1 MSKNTQTAK
10 GMLVIGTLLL
20 AGCATPTLNF
30 VIPKDK
36 VEDFNKCM
44 VPAHLIELG
53 KNEDNKDDDKFW
65 LNGLREFV
73 PTSLHEPV
81 LLTSL
86 SESIPEILNML
97 YADKEK
103 LSVPKGTELL
113 RVPFDMHMQP
123 FPYFDSRMVDVVEKI
138 FDSVNLSELLEPENL
153 ALANSK
159 EAIPGRIA
167 KALKTYLLA
176 YFTASPNTDGTAG
189 FISRDGTTFR
199 FPVEIDPTP
208 GNSGNKIQTISSVDH
223 SQVGA
228 DIIRIILE
236 AIRDGSLNKCD
247 ALPAIDKSATGFKKG
262 LLRVFT
268 DNTDKNCKI
277 TWKIASEGVEVM
289 QARANA
295 AESMI
300 ATAAGKAMRGGSIGS
315 LDNEA
320 LARAAET
327 AIGVMA
333 RHTTERAEWCRRASV
348 E

>member
-1 MSKNTQTAK
+1 
-10 GMLVIGTLLL
+10 
-20 AGCATPTLNF
+20 
-30 VIPKDK
+30 
-36 VEDFNKCM
+36 
-44 VPAHLIELG
+44 
-53 KNEDNKDDDKFW
+53 
-65 LNGLREFV
+65 
-73 PTSLHEPV
+73 
-81 LLTSL
+81 
-86 SESIPEILNML
+86 ML

-113 RVPFDMHMQP
+113 SVPFDMHMQP

-138 FDSVNLSELLEPENL
+138 FDSVNLSQLLEPENL

-159 EAIPGRIA
+159 EAITSIPGRIA
-167 KALKTYLLA
+167 KALKAYLLA
-176 YFTASPNTDGTAG
+176 YFTASPNTNGTAG

-208 GNSGNKIQTISSVDH
+208 GNPGNKIQTISSVDH

-236 AIRDGSLNKCD
+236 AIRDGSLNECN
-247 ALPAIDKSATGFKKG
+247 ALPAIDTSATGVKKG
-262 LLRVFT
+262 LLRVYT
-268 DNTDKNCKI
+268 DSPNTINEECKI
-277 TWKIASEGVEVM
+277 KWNITRNELSGI

-300 ATAAGKAMRGGSIGS
+300 ATAAGKAMRGGSMGS
-315 LDNEA
+315 LNNEA
-320 LARAAET
+320 LARATET

-333 RHTTERAEWCRRASV
+333 RHTTERVEWCRRASL